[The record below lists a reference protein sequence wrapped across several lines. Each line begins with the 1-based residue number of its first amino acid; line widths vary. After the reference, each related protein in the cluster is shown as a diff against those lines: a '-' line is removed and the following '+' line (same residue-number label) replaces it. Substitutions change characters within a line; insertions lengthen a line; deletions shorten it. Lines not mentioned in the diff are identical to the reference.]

1 MSDDARSTRVRGE
14 PNPDAYKKAKTR
26 YRSFNDAASTEYQRL
41 FGINS
46 KKTLTPNLNATEH
59 AIFFW
64 LSELRMQGTG
74 RTAQCFSLFSTKYS
88 MDL

>member
-1 MSDDARSTRVRGE
+1 MSDDARATRVRGE
-14 PNPDAYKKAKTR
+14 PNPDAYKKAKAR
-26 YRSFNDAASTEYQRL
+26 YRTFNDAASTEYQRL

-64 LSELRMQGTG
+64 LSELRMQGTA
-74 RTAQCFSLFSTKYS
+74 RCFSLFSIKYS